1 MPVLDIITY
10 PNPILKKRSSEV
22 ENIDDA
28 ILELID
34 NMAETMYEAPGVG
47 LAAPQVGCSM
57 RVIVVDVEHNDEGKK
72 NLIEMI
78 NPVITQSHGSI
89 KSEEACL
96 SIPGFTAE
104 IVRKAEIMVEGIDRS
119 GKDISFEANDLLSRV
134 IQHEI
139 DHLDGVLFI
148 DRLSRLQRE
157 LMKNK
162 VKRAFTNRS

>member
-1 MPVLDIITY
+1 MPVLDILTY

-22 ENIDDA
+22 ETIDGSV
-28 ILELID
+28 LGLIE

-47 LAAPQVGCSM
+47 LAAPQVGYSL
-57 RVIVVDVEHNDEGKK
+57 RVIVVDVEHNDEGNK
-72 NLIEMI
+72 NLIEII
-78 NPVITQSHGSI
+78 NPVITERRGSL

-104 IVRKAEIMVEGIDRS
+104 IVRKAEIVVEGINKD
-119 GKDISFEANDLLSRV
+119 GKEITVEAKDLLSRV

-157 LMKNK
+157 LMRKK
-162 VKRAFTNRS
+162 VKRAFSNRY

>member
-1 MPVLDIITY
+1 MPVLDILTY

-22 ENIDDA
+22 ENIDDNV
-28 ILELID
+28 LELLN
-34 NMAETMYEAPGVG
+34 NMAETMYKAPGVG
-47 LAAPQVGCSM
+47 LAAPQVGYSM
-57 RVIVVDVEHNDEGKK
+57 RVIVVDVEHNDEGEK
-72 NLIEMI
+72 NLIEII
-78 NPVITQSHGSI
+78 NPVITNSKGSV

-104 IVRKAEIMVEGIDRS
+104 IMRKAEIVVEGINRK
-119 GKDISFEANDLLSRV
+119 GKDISVEAKDLLSRV

-157 LMKNK
+157 LMRKK
-162 VKRAFTNRS
+162 VKRAFSNRS